1 MGIRISHLPLRSAS
15 LQEVELAGNCIITAE
30 HNIISLERDG
40 FLLEHKRI
48 RERIST
54 GVNFKIP
61 S

>member
-40 FLLEHKRI
+40 FLLE
-48 RERIST
+48 T
-54 GVNFKIP
+54 
-61 S
+61 